1 MLLLIDDDD
10 DDDDTGRVL
19 TTLENMEI
27 SEEFVNFGK
36 LREFKIYS
44 GNLSN
49 AVFLWRN
56 LCIIVSNSSVNWLCD
71 TVTGVDGASHHAP
84 SIKYSVI
91 LQESCQTDCYG
102 VNVNHQFI

>member
-1 MLLLIDDDD
+1 MTTADRQHLTIVIQTLVVIMLLLIDDDD

-27 SEEFVNFGK
+27 SGEFVNFGK

-49 AVFLWRN
+49 AVF
-56 LCIIVSNSSVNWLCD
+56 CD
-71 TVTGVDGASHHAP
+71 AICA
-84 SIKYSVI
+84 
-91 LQESCQTDCYG
+91 
-102 VNVNHQFI
+102 